1 MQAGTWATRRR
12 LERNSKL
19 STGDRHNQPVGLFAT
34 ISAGVK
40 SEIMNVARLIVINI
54 VFLAA
59 TCTLAQQGAKSG
71 KNRTCT
77 GVINTRVVSTL
88 SIDEISRLG
97 DAVSLQNS
105 FGGLT
110 FRPFDDDDRPRPGK
124 EIEIG
129 FILARSGDLGGNPVG
144 LVIWSERNLNFNFR
158 KSPGGAIFVESTDL
172 NNCHV
177 LATFT
182 FNEKGYVLRDN
193 KAIAQVH

>member
-1 MQAGTWATRRR
+1 
-12 LERNSKL
+12 
-19 STGDRHNQPVGLFAT
+19 
-34 ISAGVK
+34 
-40 SEIMNVARLIVINI
+40 MNF

-71 KNRTCT
+71 ANLTCKN
-77 GVINTRVVSTL
+77 VINTRVVSTL
-88 SIDEISRLG
+88 SIDEMSKLG
-97 DAVSLQNS
+97 DALSLQNS

-110 FRPFDDDDRPRPGK
+110 FRPFDDDDQPRLGK

-129 FILARSGDLGGNPVG
+129 FILARSGDLGGTPVG
-144 LVIWSERNLNFNFR
+144 LIIWSERNLNFNFR
-158 KSPGGAIFVESTDL
+158 KNPGGAIFVESSDL

-182 FNEKGYVLRDN
+182 LNDKGYVLRDN